1 MSEKSFG
8 LSIDGDRVTVVELLG
23 DVVVS
28 ATPVSAGSM
37 KDSLVAALAA
47 VKQRRS
53 DPPLRVALVAP
64 SATLRRIDVTARVAS
79 SRADFEDAAHS
90 ALPVNRE
97 TTAFSGAFFD
107 PEAMLG
113 DAVTPGVAV
122 IAPKTLVEDVYEA
135 LDKVRSEVVASPL
148 ALSGPDGVW
157 IGIHQSVAEVTLL
170 DAGRPVAYRQLRIG
184 GLGGLLPVLGDPSD
198 PQFGQRRLIGSL
210 TGTGPDDPGAR
221 IEISRYMR
229 MLAGE
234 VGQTLDYWRRTG
246 EAVPVSPRVVL
257 YGLGACS
264 AAATTAL
271 AESGMSAE
279 MPDELMSRLSYVP
292 LGQRPE
298 AILGFSAALS
308 VGRFMPQA
316 AFVNPVVERLA
327 STRKKTRKRLLFAGA
342 AALVV
347 VLGGLFV
354 GRPLY
359 DGWSAKRDADRELAS
374 ARQEFDSKSGVYAQ
388 TVDLD
393 ARVAVI
399 TAARAGEPDWT
410 SIYTD
415 LLASLPT
422 GADLS
427 QLSTDVEEGVVSVS
441 MSLSLPGGDYDDL
454 TAWLDRLALIP
465 GAIDAWSTGFSKEAA
480 GASFVVT
487 VRIER
492 PLVAETTGS
501 GESASSAATASGSAA
516 TEPAT
521 PESSSPS
528 NALDAPTADGST
540 PESPESTRQ
549 DPASGS
555 SPTTTPPSSLPD
567 PATTEKNNTEKN
579 SNEGSLP

>member
-8 LSIDGDRVTVVELLG
+8 VSIDGDRVTVVELLG

-37 KDSLVAALAA
+37 QDSLSAALAV

-53 DPPLRVALVAP
+53 DPAVRIALVAP
-64 SATLRRIDVTARVAS
+64 SATLRRIDVTAKVAS
-79 SRADFEDAAHS
+79 SRADFEDAAHA

-113 DAVTPGVAV
+113 DAVTPGVAM
-122 IAPKTLVEDVYEA
+122 IAPKTLVEDVYAA
-135 LDKVRSEVVASPL
+135 LGKLRAEVVASPL
-148 ALSGPDGVW
+148 ALTGPDGIW
-157 IGIHQSVAEVTLL
+157 IGIHQSVAEVTLF

-184 GLGGLLPVLGDPSD
+184 GLSGLVPVLGDPSD

-229 MLAGE
+229 MLTGE
-234 VGQTLDYWRRTG
+234 VGQTLDYWRRSG
-246 EAVPVSPRVVL
+246 EPVPASPAVML

-264 AAATTAL
+264 AAAATAL
-271 AESGMSAE
+271 SEAGLVAD
-279 MPDELMSRLSYVP
+279 MPEEFLSRLSYVP

-298 AILGFSAALS
+298 AVLGFAAGLS
-308 VGRFMPQA
+308 VGRYMPQA

-327 STRKKTRKRLLFAGA
+327 GSRQKNRKRLVGAGI

-354 GRPLY
+354 GRPVY
-359 DGWSAKRDADRELAS
+359 QGWSAKRDADRELAA
-374 ARQEFDSKSGVYAQ
+374 ARSEFDGKAGVYAQ

-399 TAARAGEPDWT
+399 TAARTGEPDWS
-410 SIYTD
+410 SIYAD
-415 LLASLPT
+415 LLASLPQ
-422 GADLS
+422 GADVS
-427 QLSTDVEEGVVSVS
+427 QVSTDLEEGVVSVS
-441 MSLSLPGGDYDDL
+441 MSASLPGGDYDDL
-454 TAWLDRLALIP
+454 TAWLDRLAALP
-465 GAIDAWSTGFSKEAA
+465 GALDAWSTGFSQEQT

-487 VRIER
+487 VRIQR
-492 PLVAETTGS
+492 VVDTETAIG
-501 GESASSAATASGSAA
+501 GAAT
-516 TEPAT
+516 TT
-521 PESSSPS
+521 
-528 NALDAPTADGST
+528 
-540 PESPESTRQ
+540 
-549 DPASGS
+549 
-555 SPTTTPPSSLPD
+555 PTTTPVATTDTAVDSTTGATVTTD
-567 PATTEKNNTEKN
+567 PAAGEEVSSETTVPEETSTK
-579 SNEGSLP
+579 GSTPTTVPAPNQEDQP